1 MFKCDKRNP
10 SQQPVTISAC
20 DHGVIFKNQKFHK
33 MFSDKNIDI
42 IVWVTRSHPEA
53 IRKPEMFG
61 WVQESNNKIN
71 KVSVK
76 KPLGNPKRI
85 QY

>member
-1 MFKCDKRNP
+1 
-10 SQQPVTISAC
+10 
-20 DHGVIFKNQKFHK
+20 

-76 KPLGNPKRI
+76 KPLVILKGSILIGTFTFKKLQFLRNVHKI
-85 QY
+85 